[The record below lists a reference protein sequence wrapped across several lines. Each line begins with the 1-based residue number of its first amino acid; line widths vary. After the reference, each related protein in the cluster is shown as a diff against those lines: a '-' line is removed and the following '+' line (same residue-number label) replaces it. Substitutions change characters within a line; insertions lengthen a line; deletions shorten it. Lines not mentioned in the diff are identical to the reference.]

1 MRYAGALEGPMSNV
15 DTFTLYEGEWFRADE
30 FYGVTNYT
38 SLKYMA
44 GKGSSLIITGL
55 SPWTFYS

>member
-1 MRYAGALEGPMSNV
+1 MRYADSPSTLNA
-15 DTFTLYEGEWFRADE
+15 DTFTLYDGEFFRGAE
-30 FYGVTNYT
+30 LYGTGSMP
-38 SLKYMA
+38 SLGNMA